1 MVATGAKKMRRIVLL
16 LLLLLAMAALAHG
29 RTPTQIGGHD
39 GKTLLKSLTNQT
51 NNSTTPAWA
60 DGAINLTQ
68 NGTSVS
74 LGGSDGTQLL
84 DNITSANN
92 TTNLSA
98 WGSTPRKSP
107 PPPKYNYRD
116 AKMIAVIRQ
125 NHLGY

>member
-1 MVATGAKKMRRIVLL
+1 MRRIVLL
-16 LLLLLAMAALAHG
+16 LLLLLALAALAQG
-29 RTPTQIGGHD
+29 RTPAQIGGSD
-39 GKTLLKSLTNQT
+39 GMKLLKGLT
-51 NNSTTPAWA
+51 NNSTNLTW
-60 DGAINLTQ
+60 DSGAINLTQ

-116 AKMIAVIRQ
+116 AKMIEVIRQ

>member
-1 MVATGAKKMRRIVLL
+1 MRRIVLL
-16 LLLLLAMAALAHG
+16 LLLLLALATLAEG
-29 RTPTQIGGHD
+29 RKPTEIGGSD
-39 GKTLLKSLTNQT
+39 GKALLKSLTN
-51 NNSTTPAWA
+51 NSTNLTWA

-68 NGTSVS
+68 NGASIS
-74 LGGSDGTQLL
+74 LGGTDGTQLL

-107 PPPKYNYRD
+107 PPPKYNYKE